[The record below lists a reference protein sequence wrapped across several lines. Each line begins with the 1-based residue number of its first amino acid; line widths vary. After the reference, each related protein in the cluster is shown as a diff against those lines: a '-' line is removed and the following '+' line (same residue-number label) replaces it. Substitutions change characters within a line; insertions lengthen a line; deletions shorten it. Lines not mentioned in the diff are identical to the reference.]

1 MYMNE
6 MNQEDYFFIQEL
18 QLKTPNQLKSI
29 AHIEILSDTT
39 RFSVLESIFSII
51 NAESPDSNGLT
62 HLHSAIMK
70 GKVDVVRFLLNK
82 GINPFYKYENDNPG
96 KIPAPIITAVST
108 GNLEI
113 LEILLEHKDSKA
125 YLEENIEPLCS
136 SIKNNHVEIF
146 KRLFNYTKN
155 VNATCENGQSPLF
168 YASTVRDPEFAIMLL
183 ERGANVHLTNFLKNT
198 PLHMAVQHNNIK
210 IVQILLDHGA
220 NLYSKNIF
228 GVTPIDSARH
238 YKRILNLLKER
249 INKKSI

>member
-1 MYMNE
+1 MNE

-39 RFSVLESIFSII
+39 RLFVLESIFAII

-62 HLHSAIMK
+62 HLHSAVMK

-82 GINPFYKYENDNPG
+82 GVNPFYNHENDNSG
-96 KIPAPIITAVST
+96 KIPAPFITAVYT

-113 LEILLEHKDSKA
+113 LELLLEHKDSQRFI
-125 YLEENIEPLCS
+125 EETIEPLCIA
-136 SIKNNHVEIF
+136 IKNNNVEIF

-155 VNATCENGQSPLF
+155 VNATCETGQSPLF
-168 YASTVRDPEFAIMLL
+168 YASTVRNPEFAIMLL
-183 ERGANVHLTNFLKNT
+183 ERGANVHLPNFLKNT

-210 IVQILLDHGA
+210 IVQILLDNGA
-220 NLYSKNIF
+220 NLNSKNIF

-238 YKRILNLLKER
+238 YKRILNLFKEY